1 MKPPVTRITRFG
13 RDESGANALECA
25 LVMILVAFAISVGA
39 GNLGTALNTLFQS
52 TATQVNGVTVPA
64 L

>member
-1 MKPPVTRITRFG
+1 MKPSVRRITRFG
-13 RDESGANALECA
+13 RDESGANALEYA

-39 GNLGTALNTLFQS
+39 GNLGVALNGLFAG
-52 TATQVNGVTVPA
+52 TATQVSSVVVPA